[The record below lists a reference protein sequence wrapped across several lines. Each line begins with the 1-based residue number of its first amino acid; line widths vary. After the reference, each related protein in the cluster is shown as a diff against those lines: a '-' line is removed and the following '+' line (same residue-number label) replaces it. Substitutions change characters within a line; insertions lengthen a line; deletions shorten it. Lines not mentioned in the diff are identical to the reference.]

1 MSDKN
6 YFPQAISAFLQWVLN
21 ISLLVLAFI
30 LVVFLAKETYGLI
43 MVLFE
48 QSEEASYVLIEK
60 IVVYFLYFE
69 FLALIVKYFK
79 TDYHFPLRYFLYIGI
94 TAMVR
99 LIIVDHSSSINTLL
113 FSGAILL
120 MVIALFLVSTE

>member
-120 MVIALFLVSTE
+120 MVIAL